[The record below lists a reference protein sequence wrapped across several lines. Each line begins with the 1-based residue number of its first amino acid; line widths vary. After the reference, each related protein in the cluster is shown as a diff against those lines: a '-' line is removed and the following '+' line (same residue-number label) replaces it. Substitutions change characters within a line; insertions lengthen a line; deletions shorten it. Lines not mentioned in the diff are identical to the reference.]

1 MGDFLKTYRALTEKA
16 APTEALQA
24 VKNFEAWAK
33 LQLEQKG
40 IAKSERQRL
49 AQLFMKELRATE
61 KLGAK
66 QTIKQLLSI
75 RGIAVLRSIGEDM
88 ALSDILATAS
98 FSSTAVGSQVLSL
111 LCSQEPRNEVE
122 ARALI
127 KLLARFTA
135 QSGLESP
142 LGRLAAQNR
151 SLLFESIKDWRR
163 LGAKRKSATK
173 TLERNQTP
181 EHNQRI
187 VRALLKMIARAQKV
201 LKSSAAIDC
210 DGDKNGEYGT
220 LQELA
225 GRRVLRLALGKE
237 ALGSAD
243 QVLLSPPKIASDL
256 FKADARGWI
265 HSYGYYFRLYLPGRD
280 GQALAEPPPGARF
293 PAIDPDLAEQ
303 YWCCFAW
310 PMSHGSSSGACYYID
325 QTGILFRSD
334 DPCLANQGKLMA
346 PAPWAAQDIYTEAD
360 LSMGQKNKVR
370 TNDCCR
376 IGKDGRIWTRIY

>member
-201 LKSSAAIDC
+201 LKSML
-210 DGDKNGEYGT
+210 DGREVIKRDLKILESRTMKIIVKEKG
-220 LQELA
+220 L
-225 GRRVLRLALGKE
+225 LALE
-237 ALGSAD
+237 D
-243 QVLLSPPKIASDL
+243 
-256 FKADARGWI
+256 R
-265 HSYGYYFRLYLPGRD
+265 
-280 GQALAEPPPGARF
+280 
-293 PAIDPDLAEQ
+293 
-303 YWCCFAW
+303 
-310 PMSHGSSSGACYYID
+310 
-325 QTGILFRSD
+325 
-334 DPCLANQGKLMA
+334 LANQETYVNERVEKMKKFNR
-346 PAPWAAQDIYTEAD
+346 E
-360 LSMGQKNKVR
+360 LSRKKRSLVMEKGLLTLKKPFFSFALPKRQKAEDSRPTLNIKSLKCPKCGESRIVKRGFRKNKR
-370 TNDCCR
+370 SMKQRYRCNSCR
-376 IGKDGRIWTRIY
+376 STFVERAGSERMRHGKGHIVGAVHRAIAQ